1 MRDDSVTPR
10 LQGAIGAGHSRWI
23 IPVSPVE
30 SGLLANLE
38 SLISCLV
45 ERYTFAL
52 HPGIRGA
59 LDRAGKNEQIHEK
72 VVVLSSDYFYTSG
85 KIIRCK
91 LMSTPLSA
99 LFGRSPIRP
108 IQEHM
113 AMAQKCVILLGDF
126 LEATFVKDWDK
137 AYEVQQAIRDCEN
150 KADDLKSDVRTNL
163 PKSLF
168 LPVSRT
174 DLLELLST
182 QDKLANRAKD
192 VAGLMLGRKMEVPE
206 TLVVEV
212 REYYQESLLASEQ
225 ALKVINE
232 LDELLE
238 TGFRGREVD
247 LVEALIVELDQLE
260 HATDVSQI
268 NLRAKLFE
276 LEESLPAVHVMF
288 LYKIIDQ
295 IGDLAD
301 VSQNIGGRLL
311 LLIAR

>member
-1 MRDDSVTPR
+1 
-10 LQGAIGAGHSRWI
+10 
-23 IPVSPVE
+23 
-30 SGLLANLE
+30 
-38 SLISCLV
+38 
-45 ERYTFAL
+45 
-52 HPGIRGA
+52 
-59 LDRAGKNEQIHEK
+59 
-72 VVVLSSDYFYTSG
+72 
-85 KIIRCK
+85 
-91 LMSTPLSA
+91 MSTPLSA

-126 LEATFVKDWDK
+126 LEASFVKDWDE
-137 AYEVQQAIRDCEN
+137 AYKVQQSIRDCEN
-150 KADDLKSDVRTNL
+150 QADDLKSNVRTNL

-168 LPVSRT
+168 LPVPRT

-192 VAGLMLGRKMEVPE
+192 VAGLMLGRKMEIPE
-206 TLVVEV
+206 SLVSEV
-212 REYYQESLLASEQ
+212 REYFKESLLASRQ

-268 NLRAKLFE
+268 SLRAKLFE
-276 LEESLPAVHVMF
+276 LEDSLPAVHVMF

-301 VSQNIGGRLL
+301 ISQNIGGRLL